1 MVRMLEKAVDASFA
15 EPLAGP
21 FEGEDVGGV
30 DDVVDHRRGDG
41 LVPIPIT
48 WGGLRMRMLRPTG
61 RVGVGQLRCWARL
74 TL

>member
-41 LVPIPIT
+41 LVAIPIT
-48 WGGLRMRMLRPTG
+48 
-61 RVGVGQLRCWARL
+61 
-74 TL
+74 